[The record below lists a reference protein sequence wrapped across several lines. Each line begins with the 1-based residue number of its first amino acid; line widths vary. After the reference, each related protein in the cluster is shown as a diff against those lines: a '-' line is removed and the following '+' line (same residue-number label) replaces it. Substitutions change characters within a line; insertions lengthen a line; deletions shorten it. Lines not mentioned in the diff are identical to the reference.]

1 MSRKAEG
8 MGASFAVILS
18 EDRWLNGFY
27 LRQGS
32 IKTMKAEVQ
41 RLNRK
46 PEHYYPAEDRLD

>member
-1 MSRKAEG
+1 